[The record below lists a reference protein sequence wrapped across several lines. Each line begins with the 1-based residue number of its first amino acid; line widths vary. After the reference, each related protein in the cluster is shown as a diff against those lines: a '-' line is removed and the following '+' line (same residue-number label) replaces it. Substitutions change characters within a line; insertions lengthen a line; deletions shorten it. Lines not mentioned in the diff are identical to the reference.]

1 MWLRFGH
8 LLTSVSDCNGEA
20 SRTLRGTFDS
30 FCLVNSAMK
39 LHLPTVQRVPGSIDL
54 QEVNPVSEY
63 RVIEFFSID
72 VDSRIAY
79 ELLSSGHEPWFLNP
93 SVGGIFCIGRHEQ
106 GVEMTGSAAGN
117 SQRTVG
123 LTDTP
128 VQLDR
133 SIPEPVEARC
143 SLSQTQVGSAASA
156 ALASLLVGCG
166 GAADDE
172 VDPSVL
178 QTARAQNQPQWLRS
192 GSARSPATLGISRI
206 PTAEQLFVWAQT
218 GFTDFFPGNPTTESI
233 PGVVFRRYSSGHVLG
248 VRGTDVL
255 VLGPATGGQVLRLGS
270 LADFPLAARSGLS
283 PSQPSD
289 AARFLQMASLSSL
302 PSDIEAVMAIGYD
315 DWLLQMM
322 NRTTEPTTVSWMVEQ
337 GYSQMQAHTRHYVGS
352 DVGDVAISRQILL
365 SSNPVRMRV
374 ALALSEFFCPNSD
387 PMGWYVNFGL
397 AHFWDLLVAGAFGNF
412 RDLLEA
418 VTLSPLMGE
427 CLNMNDSRR
436 ADATGRVPDENYA
449 REIMQLFTIG
459 LLQLNLDGT
468 PKLGGDGRQ
477 LETYSNADVNGLA
490 HVFTGWEDDYRLAR
504 FVVIPEDPTTL
515 NGRASHEF
523 AVVPMRH
530 VPQHHSPEE
539 KRFLGVTIAANT
551 DGPTSLGIALDTL
564 FQHPN
569 VGPFFCKQM
578 IQRLVT
584 SNPAPTYVARVAAK
598 FNDNGAG
605 VRGDLSAVFSEILL
619 DPEALN
625 PAGREQSTF
634 GKLRE
639 PMLRF
644 YQWARTCATDTTRAK
659 WGVRLR
665 LGNGAFGF
673 GQLPLRSPTVFNFFR
688 PGYSP
693 PSSNVGRLGLSAPEF
708 QITTDTTVCG
718 YANTMETLIR
728 RGFESFV
735 NEDVYATGI
744 YQDPPKRYD
753 LADFSAELLLA
764 DQLDRLLDH
773 LNLVLCAGRLA
784 AGSRSI
790 IRQAVLEITALTSDD
805 QRVYPGI
812 TLSQKK
818 VHLAVFMVMI
828 SPDYV
833 VQK

>member
-1 MWLRFGH
+1 
-8 LLTSVSDCNGEA
+8 
-20 SRTLRGTFDS
+20 
-30 FCLVNSAMK
+30 
-39 LHLPTVQRVPGSIDL
+39 
-54 QEVNPVSEY
+54 
-63 RVIEFFSID
+63 
-72 VDSRIAY
+72 
-79 ELLSSGHEPWFLNP
+79 
-93 SVGGIFCIGRHEQ
+93 
-106 GVEMTGSAAGN
+106 
-117 SQRTVG
+117 
-123 LTDTP
+123 

-504 FVVIPEDPTTL
+504 LRGYSGGPNNIEWTGKSRVRGSAHAARPTT
-515 NGRASHEF
+515 
-523 AVVPMRH
+523 P
-530 VPQHHSPEE
+530 
-539 KRFLGVTIAANT
+539 
-551 DGPTSLGIALDTL
+551 
-564 FQHPN
+564 
-569 VGPFFCKQM
+569 
-578 IQRLVT
+578 
-584 SNPAPTYVARVAAK
+584 
-598 FNDNGAG
+598 
-605 VRGDLSAVFSEILL
+605 LS
-619 DPEALN
+619 
-625 PAGREQSTF
+625 
-634 GKLRE
+634 
-639 PMLRF
+639 
-644 YQWARTCATDTTRAK
+644 
-659 WGVRLR
+659 
-665 LGNGAFGF
+665 
-673 GQLPLRSPTVFNFFR
+673 
-688 PGYSP
+688 
-693 PSSNVGRLGLSAPEF
+693 
-708 QITTDTTVCG
+708 
-718 YANTMETLIR
+718 
-728 RGFESFV
+728 
-735 NEDVYATGI
+735 
-744 YQDPPKRYD
+744 
-753 LADFSAELLLA
+753 
-764 DQLDRLLDH
+764 
-773 LNLVLCAGRLA
+773 
-784 AGSRSI
+784 
-790 IRQAVLEITALTSDD
+790 
-805 QRVYPGI
+805 
-812 TLSQKK
+812 
-818 VHLAVFMVMI
+818 
-828 SPDYV
+828 
-833 VQK
+833 

>member
-1 MWLRFGH
+1 
-8 LLTSVSDCNGEA
+8 
-20 SRTLRGTFDS
+20 
-30 FCLVNSAMK
+30 MK